1 MRLLISVHDVM
12 PSTRSRVSDVLD
24 WLSERQAGPVVL
36 LVVPGS
42 GWDAGGVE
50 WLRSLERAGHE
61 LAGHGWRH
69 AVEHYGGVYHRLH
82 GALISR
88 RVAEHL
94 ALDRDGIAALVRRC
108 HGWFGE
114 VGLRPPRLYVPP
126 AWAMGPLGPEQ
137 LPRLPFEWYEDLAGY
152 WSRQGQCHRVPV
164 VGYES
169 DRAWT
174 RPFLRLFNRHAR
186 RRGRRRGL
194 LRVAIHPDDLRLS
207 MAADLAR
214 CLDSVPPAAGNAGWA
229 ALPDLL
235 AA

>member
-12 PSTRSRVSDVLD
+12 PSTRSHVSDVLD
-24 WLSERQAGPVVL
+24 WLDERQAGPVVL

-69 AVEHYGGVYHRLH
+69 AIEHYGGVYHRLH
-82 GALISR
+82 AALISR
-88 RVAEHL
+88 RAAEHL
-94 ALDRDGIAALVRRC
+94 ALDAAGTAALVRRC
-108 HGWFGE
+108 HAWFSS
-114 VGLRPPRLYVPP
+114 VGLRSPRLYVPP
-126 AWAMGPLGPEQ
+126 AWAMGSLGPGQ
-137 LPRLPFEWYEDLAGY
+137 LTRLPFEWYEDMAGFR
-152 WSRQGQCHRVPV
+152 SRDGRRLPVPV

-169 DRAWT
+169 DRVWT
-174 RPFLRLFNRHAR
+174 RPFLRLFNSHAVR
-186 RRGRRRGL
+186 RARQEGL
-194 LRVAIHPDDLRLS
+194 LRVAIHPRDLCLS

-214 CLDSVPPAAGNAGWA
+214 CLDSMPAAGFTGWA
-229 ALPDLL
+229 TRPSPR